1 MKDLFIDKNASLY
14 ETLKQTEK
22 ARQKHLIVVN
32 SNKKLLGIIG
42 DGDLRRAILKKK
54 KLNSKISNIYNKKPL
69 FFFEKNNSIKIIKST
84 MQKKGILFAPII
96 NKNRIVIDFVN
107 LLETSSH
114 KKRTKIKEDCPV
126 MIMAGGKGTRLEPF
140 TNVLPKP
147 LIPVNDKTII
157 ENIIENFLKYNLRKF
172 LISINFK
179 GNIIRSYF
187 GEIKKNYNIK
197 FVEEKEPLGTAGA
210 IKLIQGKVKNN
221 FFVSNSDII
230 VDIDYNDLLSFHKK
244 NKNIITLVVAAKEY
258 VMPYGS
264 CEINENGKLV
274 QIKEKP
280 NYSFLANTGLY
291 LFNKKIFKYLKRGE
305 RLEMDKLLSN
315 AISHKLKIMVYPI
328 TEKSWSDVGQWEEY
342 KKTLKK
348 LKSD

>member
-1 MKDLFIDKNASLY
+1 M
-14 ETLKQTEK
+14 
-22 ARQKHLIVVN
+22 
-32 SNKKLLGIIG
+32 
-42 DGDLRRAILKKK
+42 
-54 KLNSKISNIYNKKPL
+54 
-69 FFFEKNNSIKIIKST
+69 
-84 MQKKGILFAPII
+84 
-96 NKNRIVIDFVN
+96 
-107 LLETSSH
+107 
-114 KKRTKIKEDCPV
+114 
-126 MIMAGGKGTRLEPF
+126 
-140 TNVLPKP
+140 
-147 LIPVNDKTII
+147 
-157 ENIIENFLKYNLRKF
+157 
-172 LISINFK
+172 
-179 GNIIRSYF
+179 
-187 GEIKKNYNIK
+187 
-197 FVEEKEPLGTAGA
+197 
-210 IKLIQGKVKNN
+210 
-221 FFVSNSDII
+221 
-230 VDIDYNDLLSFHKK
+230 
-244 NKNIITLVVAAKEY
+244 VAAKEY